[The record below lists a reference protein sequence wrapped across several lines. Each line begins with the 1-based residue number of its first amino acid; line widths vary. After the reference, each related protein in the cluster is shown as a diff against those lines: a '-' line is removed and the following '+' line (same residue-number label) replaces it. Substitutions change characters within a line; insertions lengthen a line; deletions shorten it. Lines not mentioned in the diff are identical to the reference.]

1 MTTLLQGETLLEP
14 DAFDQPVIIRLQC
27 SLCQWW
33 LVMLATA
40 CFIGVGLWQC
50 VLPHLLLPFIVIVAY
65 VQGWPVTQPLLK
77 YHRHQWWRFHLSG
90 WSPITLEPCY
100 IGSWLIS
107 MNIDD
112 KNITVWPDSCSERA
126 QWYLRRALLARQRAA
141 RQALPPPSVW
151 QRLWQKI
158 LS

>member
-14 DAFDQPVIIRLQC
+14 DAFDQPIIIRLQR
-27 SLCQWW
+27 SLYQWW

-40 CFIGVGLWQC
+40 CLIGIGVWQC
-50 VLPHLLLPFIVIVAY
+50 VLPHFLLPFIVIVAY
-65 VQGWPVTQPLLK
+65 IQGQPVTLPLLK
-77 YHRHQWWRFHLSG
+77 YHRHQWWCFHLSE

-126 QWYLRRALLARQRAA
+126 QWFLRRALLARQRAV
-141 RQALPPPSVW
+141 QHALPPPSVW
-151 QRLWQKI
+151 QRLWQKM